1 MRPFI
6 YLYLI
11 LSLYSCS
18 PSQKTNQQ
26 KSSDALASHD
36 SALTKLRLHY
46 VHLSTIDS
54 SVYLFDI
61 SQNYIGI
68 RRQHQNLISLHES
81 IEKLKDL
88 LPKYFSAYPDSSTF
102 NLGFSDGILSQY
114 NFKFNQKEVSDFL
127 GRNQSHELSPNA
139 LLNQVLFYSNF
150 KDEINSI
157 FKPYGYMIHQFSNE
171 KVDFDFKA
179 EESSS
184 TDSITFSPKFFIGFL
199 HIKMIKYTD

>member
-36 SALTKLRLHY
+36 SALTKFRLHY

-68 RRQHQNLISLHES
+68 RRQHQNLLSLHES

-88 LPKYFSAYPDSSTF
+88 LPKYFSAYHSSTF
-102 NLGFSDGILSQY
+102 NLGFRGGILSQY

-127 GRNQSHELSPNA
+127 GRNQSHELSLNA
-139 LLNQVLFYSNF
+139 LLNQVLFIPTS
-150 KDEINSI
+150 
-157 FKPYGYMIHQFSNE
+157 
-171 KVDFDFKA
+171 
-179 EESSS
+179 
-184 TDSITFSPKFFIGFL
+184 
-199 HIKMIKYTD
+199 KMR